1 MLKILDRLEKIGVE
15 LPDAAVPVANYASF
29 VNYSGGK
36 IYVSGQLPLEN
47 GDLKYGGK
55 VGTDVSVEDAQKAA
69 RLCAINILSQLKL
82 ACEGQ
87 LGRVSRCIRLGV
99 FVNAG
104 PDFTDHPSVANGAS
118 DFIVAALGAEAGKHA
133 RAAVGCSSLPRGA
146 CVEVEAI
153 FQID

>member
-1 MLKILDRLEKIGVE
+1 MLKILDRLETLGVQ
-15 LPDAAVPVANYASF
+15 LPTPAVPVANYASF

-47 GDLKYGGK
+47 GELKFAGK
-55 VGTDVSVEDAQKAA
+55 VGDEVSIEDAQKAA
-69 RLCAINILSQLKL
+69 KLCAINILAQLKV

-87 LGRVSRCIRLGV
+87 IGRVSRCIRLGV

-118 DFIVAALGAEAGKHA
+118 DFIVAALGEEAGKHA

-146 CVEVEAI
+146 CVEVDAI